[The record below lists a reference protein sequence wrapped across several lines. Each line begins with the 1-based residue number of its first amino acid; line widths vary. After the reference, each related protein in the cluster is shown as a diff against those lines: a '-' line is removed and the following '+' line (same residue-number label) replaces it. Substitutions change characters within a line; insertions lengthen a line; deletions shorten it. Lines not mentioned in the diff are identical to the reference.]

1 MPTAFPDE
9 TGLVP
14 RQDALLRLVG
24 ERGFGTVESLA
35 RHFGVS
41 TQTIRRDI
49 IALTER
55 GLLQRFHGG
64 AGPAGAVRL
73 GHAEKAGRQRDA
85 KARIALA
92 LLREIPHGASVFLD
106 VGTTAEAIAAELATR
121 GDVRI
126 FTNNMLAALRLT
138 RPGAPQLRVIGG
150 TVRGSDG
157 SLVGGEA
164 VRALAGLSLDVAVI
178 ACSGFDASGAPSDFD
193 GEKIALKRAAI
204 AASRRAVLVAD
215 SSKFHRQALERIAPA
230 GAFAALVTDAPP
242 GSGLLAALRSAGVAL
257 RCGEDAAPAE
267 ATPG

>member
-1 MPTAFPDE
+1 MPTHSTGE
-9 TGLVP
+9 TGLAP

-24 ERGFGTVESLA
+24 EQGFGTVEGLA

-73 GHAEKAGRQRDA
+73 GHAEKAVRQRDA
-85 KARIALA
+85 KARIAALA
-92 LLREIPHGASVFLD
+92 LEEIPRGAAIFLD
-106 VGTTAEAIAAELATR
+106 VGTTAEAVAAELAAR
-121 GDVRI
+121 GDVRV
-126 FTNNMLAALRLT
+126 FTNNMLAALRLA
-138 RPGAPQLRVIGG
+138 RPGAPPLRVLGG

-164 VRALAGLSLDVAVI
+164 VRALAGLCLDVAVI

-204 AASRRAVLVAD
+204 AAARRAVLVAD
-215 SSKFHRQALERIAPA
+215 SSKFGRQALERIAPA
-230 GAFAALVTDAPP
+230 GAFSVLVTDAPP
-242 GSGLLAALRSAGVAL
+242 GGGLLAALRSAGVAL
-257 RCGEDAAPAE
+257 RCGEDRSLAAP
-267 ATPG
+267 PRG